1 MSTKSKKIHLGS
13 RNMTD
18 VACLFTHR
26 QKTRVD
32 YKGIRMFFRKAETPH
47 QVKTRVVGGGSL
59 EALPA

>member
-1 MSTKSKKIHLGS
+1 
-13 RNMTD
+13 MTD

-47 QVKTRVVGGGSL
+47 QGKTRVVGGGSL
-59 EALPA
+59 EALPAWEYTRG